1 MPLIGAVA
9 DDLTGATTTGVLLAR
24 SKARTAVFFNE
35 EAAQKAGETASLDAI
50 LISSNSRP
58 LPKEE
63 AYEKVKS
70 AANALKAMGVKYF
83 SKRIDT
89 TLRGG
94 VGVEVDAMLDQLN
107 EDTVAVVVPAMPQS
121 RRILVG
127 GYSVIDGVAL
137 INTPVAQDV
146 RTPVKENYIP
156 RLLAGQTRRKV
167 GLVTLDQ
174 VLKGKEGI
182 REALTEVRNDGAGVI
197 IVDAITLEDVDQI
210 AQACIELDWDV
221 VAVDPGPFTSKLAYR
236 RGLIQEE
243 QPNIPPA
250 ASEEGKTV
258 LIAAGS
264 ATPVTKKQMEVLCE
278 DSRHVRISVE
288 PIPLI
293 NGGDEALDEAF
304 KAVNKAVELIESG
317 EQPRA
322 ILFETALHG
331 ELLNLDEEDKK
342 RGYAGGMS
350 ANRINAG
357 LGTIISQVLEQV
369 GRERIA
375 GLYTTGGD
383 TMVNVCYATDTGAI
397 SILSLNDGPFFT
409 LIALGATGLANI
421 PIKSLIAVLVPLLIG
436 FFWGNLDKG
445 FRDACKTAQPIV
457 TFFMTISIGAKTDVK
472 TILTAGASGIVL
484 GLISA
489 ATAVIFFFVINLLLP
504 KKERNAMGAAIG
516 TTALNSAM
524 TPAAV
529 AEADPSMEGM
539 VSMATAQC
547 ATASIIT
554 LFLCPFITAAFDKWM
569 QKRQKGIYS
578 PEGWAYDRVKAN

>member
-1 MPLIGAVA
+1 MADPFCERLICERIEREESAMPLIGAVA

-35 EAAQKAGETASLDAI
+35 EAAQEARETASLDAI

-63 AYEKVKS
+63 AYDKVKS
-70 AANALKAMGVKYF
+70 ATNALKAMGVKYF

-94 VGVEVDAMLDQLN
+94 VGVEIDAMLDQLN
-107 EDTVAVVVPAMPQS
+107 EDTIAVVVPAMPQS

-182 REALTEVRNDGAGVI
+182 KEALTEVRNDGAGVI

-210 AQACIELDWDV
+210 AQACIDLDWDV

-243 QPNIPPA
+243 QPNVPPA
-250 ASEEGKTV
+250 ASEAGKTV

-264 ATPVTKKQMEVLCE
+264 ATPVTKKQMQVLCE

-293 NGGDEALDEAF
+293 NGGDESD
-304 KAVNKAVELIESG
+304 N
-317 EQPRA
+317 QPRA

-369 GRERIA
+369 GREKIA

-383 TMVNVCYATDTGAI
+383 TMVNVCYQ
-397 SILSLNDGPFFT
+397 
-409 LIALGATGLANI
+409 LGVECIEVMDYVI
-421 PIKSLIAVLVPLLIG
+421 P
-436 FFWGNLDKG
+436 
-445 FRDACKTAQPIV
+445 Q
-457 TFFMTISIGAKTDVK
+457 TDVGRLVGK
-472 TILTAGASGIVL
+472 YDGLPVVGKGGLTGNDNTACDIVERL
-484 GLISA
+484 FKESA
-489 ATAVIFFFVINLLLP
+489 
-504 KKERNAMGAAIG
+504 R
-516 TTALNSAM
+516 
-524 TPAAV
+524 
-529 AEADPSMEGM
+529 
-539 VSMATAQC
+539 
-547 ATASIIT
+547 
-554 LFLCPFITAAFDKWM
+554 
-569 QKRQKGIYS
+569 
-578 PEGWAYDRVKAN
+578 

>member
-1 MPLIGAVA
+1 MAEPFCVRSICERIEREECAMPLIGAVA

-35 EAAQKAGETASLDAI
+35 EAAQEARETASLDAI

-58 LPKEE
+58 LPREE
-63 AYEKVKS
+63 AYDKVKS
-70 AANALKAMGVKYF
+70 ATNALKAMGVKYF

-174 VLKGKEGI
+174 VLKGKDGI
-182 REALTEVRNDGAGVI
+182 KEALTEVRNDGAGVI
-197 IVDAITLEDVDQI
+197 IVDAITLEDVDRI
-210 AQACIELDWDV
+210 AQACIDLDWDV

-243 QPNIPPA
+243 QPNVPPA

-264 ATPVTKKQMEVLCE
+264 ATPVTKKQMQVLCE

-293 NGGDEALDEAF
+293 NGGDEALDEA
-304 KAVNKAVELIESG
+304 VELIESSK
-317 EQPRA
+317 QPRA

-331 ELLNLDEEDKK
+331 DLLNLDEEDKK

-369 GRERIA
+369 GREKVA

-383 TMVNVCYATDTGAI
+383 TMVNVCYQ
-397 SILSLNDGPFFT
+397 
-409 LIALGATGLANI
+409 LGVECIEVMDYVI
-421 PIKSLIAVLVPLLIG
+421 P
-436 FFWGNLDKG
+436 
-445 FRDACKTAQPIV
+445 Q
-457 TFFMTISIGAKTDVK
+457 TDVGRLVGK
-472 TILTAGASGIVL
+472 YDGLPVVGKGGLTGNDNTACDIVERL
-484 GLISA
+484 FKESA
-489 ATAVIFFFVINLLLP
+489 
-504 KKERNAMGAAIG
+504 R
-516 TTALNSAM
+516 
-524 TPAAV
+524 
-529 AEADPSMEGM
+529 
-539 VSMATAQC
+539 
-547 ATASIIT
+547 
-554 LFLCPFITAAFDKWM
+554 
-569 QKRQKGIYS
+569 
-578 PEGWAYDRVKAN
+578 

>member
-35 EAAQKAGETASLDAI
+35 EAAQKARETASLDAI

-70 AANALKAMGVKYF
+70 ATNALKAMGVKYF

-156 RLLAGQTRRKV
+156 RLLAGQTGRKV

-182 REALTEVRNDGAGVI
+182 REALTEVRNDGASVI

-210 AQACIELDWDV
+210 ARACIV

-236 RGLIQEE
+236 RRLIQEE

-342 RGYAGGMS
+342 HGYAGGMS

-383 TMVNVCYATDTGAI
+383 TMVNVCYQ
-397 SILSLNDGPFFT
+397 
-409 LIALGATGLANI
+409 LGVECIEVMDYVI
-421 PIKSLIAVLVPLLIG
+421 P
-436 FFWGNLDKG
+436 
-445 FRDACKTAQPIV
+445 Q
-457 TFFMTISIGAKTDVK
+457 TDVGRLVGK
-472 TILTAGASGIVL
+472 GGLTGNDNTACDIVERL
-484 GLISA
+484 FKESA
-489 ATAVIFFFVINLLLP
+489 
-504 KKERNAMGAAIG
+504 R
-516 TTALNSAM
+516 
-524 TPAAV
+524 
-529 AEADPSMEGM
+529 
-539 VSMATAQC
+539 
-547 ATASIIT
+547 
-554 LFLCPFITAAFDKWM
+554 
-569 QKRQKGIYS
+569 
-578 PEGWAYDRVKAN
+578 

>member
-35 EAAQKAGETASLDAI
+35 EAAQEARETASLDAI

-63 AYEKVKS
+63 AYDKVKS
-70 AANALKAMGVKYF
+70 ATNALKAMGVKYF

-94 VGVEVDAMLDQLN
+94 VGVEIDAMLDQLN
-107 EDTVAVVVPAMPQS
+107 EDTIAVVVPAMPQS
-121 RRILVG
+121 
-127 GYSVIDGVAL
+127 
-137 INTPVAQDV
+137 
-146 RTPVKENYIP
+146 
-156 RLLAGQTRRKV
+156 RRKV

-182 REALTEVRNDGAGVI
+182 KEALTEVRNDGAGVI

-210 AQACIELDWDV
+210 AQACIDLDWDV

-243 QPNIPPA
+243 QPNVPPA

-264 ATPVTKKQMEVLCE
+264 ATPVTKKQMQVLCE

-304 KAVNKAVELIESG
+304 KAVNKAVELIESDK
-317 EQPRA
+317 QPRA

-369 GRERIA
+369 GREKIA

-383 TMVNVCYATDTGAI
+383 TMVNVCYQ
-397 SILSLNDGPFFT
+397 
-409 LIALGATGLANI
+409 LGVECIEVMDYVI
-421 PIKSLIAVLVPLLIG
+421 P
-436 FFWGNLDKG
+436 
-445 FRDACKTAQPIV
+445 Q
-457 TFFMTISIGAKTDVK
+457 TDVGRLVGK
-472 TILTAGASGIVL
+472 YDGLPVVGKGGLTGNDNTACDIVERL
-484 GLISA
+484 FKESA
-489 ATAVIFFFVINLLLP
+489 
-504 KKERNAMGAAIG
+504 R
-516 TTALNSAM
+516 
-524 TPAAV
+524 
-529 AEADPSMEGM
+529 
-539 VSMATAQC
+539 
-547 ATASIIT
+547 
-554 LFLCPFITAAFDKWM
+554 
-569 QKRQKGIYS
+569 
-578 PEGWAYDRVKAN
+578 